1 MSPRTVYTVA
11 FAGNE
16 FLMVFNPKRN
26 GWEMPG
32 GKIEAGESVADGAK
46 REYLEESGYSVRIV
60 SAKEMNGCH
69 VCAAVLGK
77 KTINGELVSKMFS
90 ELPENLAFERA
101 EYDGVL
107 DWARSAVK
115 CK

>member
-1 MSPRTVYTVA
+1 MNTVYTAA
-11 FAGNE
+11 FAGKG

-32 GKIEAGESVADGAK
+32 GKIEAGESVIDGAK
-46 REYLEESGYSVRIV
+46 REYLEESGYAIDVV
-60 SAKEMNGCH
+60 AMKEMNGCH
-69 VCAAVLGK
+69 VCAAALGK
-77 KTINGELVSKMFS
+77 RIAEGELVSKMF
-90 ELPENLAFERA
+90 ERLPDDLAFERS

>member
-1 MSPRTVYTVA
+1 MNTVYTVA
-11 FAGNE
+11 FSGGK

-32 GKIEAGESVADGAK
+32 GKIENGETIIDGAK
-46 REYLEESGYSVRIV
+46 REYLEESGYAIDVV
-60 SAKEMNGCH
+60 AMKEMNGCH

-77 KTINGELVSKMFS
+77 KTEKGDLVPKMFS
-90 ELPENLAFERA
+90 ELPDNLAFERS

-107 DWARSAVK
+107 EWVRTVI
-115 CK
+115 